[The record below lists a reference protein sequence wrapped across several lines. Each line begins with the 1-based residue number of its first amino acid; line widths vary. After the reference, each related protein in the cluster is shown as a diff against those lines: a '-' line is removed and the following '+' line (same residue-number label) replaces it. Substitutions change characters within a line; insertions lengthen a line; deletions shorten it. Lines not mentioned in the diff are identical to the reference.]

1 MRAIWVSAAVLLLPG
16 LAFAQQGRYNPA
28 VVGNPSYTGYG
39 APPPTYIPGA
49 LHNPSYT
56 GYNAPRY
63 GTGFNPSYTGY
74 NYQPYGTGYNPS
86 SYNGSGYQPYNS
98 SPSYGTNYDYAY
110 PYTGYS
116 GYRAYG
122 EARLSPGGL
131 YGPLNTILPDMALQ
145 ERPPADLTPQ
155 AVTLEVKVP
164 NPAAEVFVE
173 GGKTRSV
180 GLDRTFVSPK
190 MEAGTRY
197 TYEVMA
203 RWTQDG
209 KEVEQTRR
217 VPVRAGEKV
226 VVDFTRPEK

>member
-1 MRAIWVSAAVLLLPG
+1 VEKHIMRAIWVSAAILLLPG
-16 LAFAQQGRYNPA
+16 LALAQQGRYNPA

-74 NYQPYGTGYNPS
+74 NYQPYGTSLYYGPGEFTSPYTYGPYR
-86 SYNGSGYQPYNS
+86 YNGEGRATQSVL
-98 SPSYGTNYDYAY
+98 YGTQSAVRPDVVAGLET
-110 PYTGYS
+110 PP
-116 GYRAYG
+116 
-122 EARLSPGGL
+122 EDRL
-131 YGPLNTILPDMALQ
+131 
-145 ERPPADLTPQ
+145 PQ

-164 NPAAEVFVE
+164 NPAAEVFIE
-173 GGKTRSV
+173 GGRTRSV

-190 MEAGTRY
+190 LEPGTRY
-197 TYEVMA
+197 TYEVKA
-203 RWTQDG
+203 RWTDNG

-217 VPVRAGEKV
+217 VPVHAGERV
-226 VVDFTRPEK
+226 TVDFTKPEK